1 MIDKDTL
8 LEDIVKIPGV
18 IEYFIE
24 AGISP
29 VSCSGAFPMT
39 VGRLLEM
46 KKVANVDAFLEGLRT
61 LEAPR
66 RKQNKDRERG

>member
-8 LEDIVKIPGV
+8 LEDIVKLPGV

-46 KKVANVDAFLEGLRT
+46 KKIPNPEAFLEGLRKF
-61 LEAPR
+61 EQVAPT
-66 RKQNKDRERG
+66 KEKT